1 MRKATIL
8 LALLALLFLVN
19 TDMIAQTRDPQ
30 TGGPATTAGG
40 SAPPSARKQPKKT
53 QVHGREMVD
62 DYFWMREKGSAD
74 VTAHLEAENAYAD
87 AVMRP
92 TAELQERLYK
102 EMLGRIK
109 QTDSNVPFRR
119 RGYLYNSRTE
129 EGKQYPI
136 FVRRRADDEKAPWEV
151 TLDVNELAADK
162 KYTAVGAYSVSDDG
176 NLLAYSVDHT
186 GYRQYKLQIKDLR
199 TGKLLPDDVGL
210 VTTAFWAADNRTV
223 FYVTEDAAK
232 RPHKVWR
239 HTLGEPKERDALVYE
254 EKDELYRTG
263 AGLARSGRYIFI
275 FAGSSTTSEV
285 RYLRADRPAD
295 EPKVIVARREG
306 HEYSVEHQ
314 GDRFLILTNDKG
326 RNFRLVSTP
335 VSDPRPEKW
344 QELVAHRAEVM
355 LEDVDGFADFY
366 VVTERDRGL
375 QKLRVFDVRT
385 NQSHHLAF
393 PEPVYSAGVGVNRE
407 YETSKL
413 RYNYQS
419 FTTPA
424 SVYDYDVRARQSTLL
439 KQQPV
444 LGGFDPTRYTS
455 ERVHATAAD
464 GTKIPV
470 SLVYRKDVK
479 RDGKAP
485 LLLYGYGSYG
495 ISSNV
500 TFNSNRLSLIDRGV
514 VYAVAHIRGGG
525 DLGKPWYDDG
535 KLMKKMNTFTDFI
548 AAAEHLV
555 KEKYTSPDRL
565 AASGGSAGGLLMGA
579 VVNLRPDLFRVILS
593 YVPFVD
599 VMNTMLDASL
609 PLTIQE
615 YLEWGN
621 PNEEESFKYM
631 MTYSP
636 YENISAKEYPAM
648 LVRASVNDS
657 QVPYWEA
664 AKYVARLRAMKTDRN
679 IVLLKTNMG
688 AGHGGAS
695 GRYDALRDV
704 AYDYAFLLRELGV
717 EK

>member
-1 MRKATIL
+1 MRKATAL
-8 LALLALLFLVN
+8 LALLALFPLASTN
-19 TDMIAQTRDPQ
+19 MIAQTKNPSTDG
-30 TGGPATTAGG
+30 TTTAGG
-40 SAPPSARKQPKKT
+40 AVAPPVARKQPKKT
-53 QVHGREMVD
+53 EVHGQTMVD
-62 DYFWMREKGSAD
+62 DYFWLREKGSAD

-87 AVMRP
+87 SVMKP

-109 QTDSNVPFRR
+109 QTDSNVPYRR
-119 RGYLYNSRTE
+119 RAYLYNTRTE

-136 FVRRRADDEKAPWEV
+136 FVRRKVDDEKAPWEV
-151 TLDVNELAADK
+151 TLDLNELAVGK
-162 KYTAVGAYSVSDDG
+162 PYTGLGAYSVSDDG
-176 NLLAYSVDHT
+176 NLLAYSIDHT

-199 TGKLLPDDVGL
+199 TGKLLSDDVGH
-210 VTTAFWAADNRTV
+210 VTNAFWAADNRTI

-232 RPHKVWR
+232 RPHKIWR
-239 HTLGEPKERDALVYE
+239 HTLGEPKEKDALVYE

-263 AGLARSGRYIFI
+263 AGLTRSGQYIFI
-275 FAGSSTTSEV
+275 YSGSSTTSEA

-295 EPKVIVARREG
+295 EPKLILPRREG
-306 HEYSVEHQ
+306 HEYSVEHH

-326 RNFRLVSTP
+326 RNFRLVSAP
-335 VSDPRPEKW
+335 VSDPRLENWK
-344 QELVAHRAEVM
+344 ELIAHRADVM
-355 LEDVDGFADFY
+355 LEDVNAFADFY
-366 VVTERDRGL
+366 VVSERDRGL
-375 QKLRVFDVRT
+375 QQLRIVDART

-393 PEPVYSAGVGVNRE
+393 PEPVYSASIGVNRE
-407 YETSKL
+407 YETDRL
-413 RYNYQS
+413 RYTYQS
-419 FTTPA
+419 FATPA
-424 SVYDYDVRARQSTLL
+424 SIYDYHVKARRSELL

-444 LGGFDPTRYTS
+444 LGGFDPTHYTS
-455 ERVHATAAD
+455 ERIYATAAD
-464 GTKIPV
+464 GTKIPI
-470 SLVYRKDVK
+470 SLFYRKDLK
-479 RDGKAP
+479 RDGTRP

-514 VYAVAHIRGGG
+514 IYAVAHIRGGG

-548 AAAEHLV
+548 TAAEHLV

-565 AASGGSAGGLLMGA
+565 AATGGSAGGLLMGA
-579 VVNLRPDLFRVILS
+579 VSNLRPDLFRVVLS

-621 PNEEESFKYM
+621 PNEAAAFKYM

-636 YENISAKEYPAM
+636 YENIAAKAYPAM
-648 LVRASVNDS
+648 LVRASLNDS

-664 AKYVARLRAMKTDRN
+664 AKYVARLRALKTDRN
-679 IVLLKTNMG
+679 TLLLKTAMG

-704 AYDYAFLLRELGV
+704 AFDYAFLLTQLGV